1 MGPKGNKI
9 QISFSLRWET
19 KARGLRILGWIGGA
33 GDEILLGGDA
43 GGPHAMRGRR
53 LILIDLDNMK

>member
-19 KARGLRILGWIGGA
+19 KARGSRILGWIGGA
-33 GDEILLGGDA
+33 GFENFLGGD

-53 LILIDLDNMK
+53 LIMTDLDNMK